1 MLIKKVFIMRIKRSI
16 LTVLATILLLNHPVG
31 FAASQWRQLDASN
44 TVLMTL
50 PYGKVVVELAPN
62 VAPNHVKQFKQLI
75 KKGFYNGN
83 KFYRVID
90 GFVAQAG
97 PDERHDNAPELA
109 IESEWTPAK
118 NWSFMGVQNDDLFA
132 PQTGFLNGF
141 PVGYSA
147 KENKAWLTHCPGM
160 LAMARG
166 NAADSGSSHFYF
178 TIGQAPRYLD
188 RIMTVFG
195 RVVYG
200 MNTIQAIKRTATIAG
215 EPPVSAKFFT
225 PIITMQMMSDV
236 PKNEQIIVEVEDTSS
251 DKFKA
256 KLAAR
261 RDRKSAFF
269 YKKPPQ
275 VLDICQVPVLSRLV
289 KSK

>member
-1 MLIKKVFIMRIKRSI
+1 MNFSMIKLSTKF
-16 LTVLATILLLNHPVG
+16 ILLLSALLFNQVS
-31 FAASQWRQLDASN
+31 FAKTQWRTLDVNN

-50 PYGKVVVELAPN
+50 PYGKVVVELTPEFTPQH
-62 VAPNHVKQFKQLI
+62 VAQFKKLI

-97 PDERHDNAPELA
+97 PDERHDTAPELA
-109 IESEWTPAK
+109 IESEWEPSA
-118 NWSFMGVQNDDLFA
+118 NWSFMPVQKNDLFA
-132 PQTGFLNGF
+132 PQTGFVDGF
-141 PVGYSA
+141 PVGYS
-147 KENKAWLTHCPGM
+147 KQENKAWLTHCPGA

-166 NAADSGSSHFYF
+166 NDANSGSSHFYF

-200 MNTIQAIKRTATIAG
+200 MNTIQAIKRTATIEG
-215 EPPVSAKFFT
+215 ETPVSAQFFT
-225 PIITMQMMSDV
+225 PIVKMQLMSDV
-236 PKNEQIIVEVEDTSS
+236 PKKEQIIVEVEQTDT
-251 DKFKA
+251 KEFQQ
-256 KLAAR
+256 KLAR
-261 RDRKSAFF
+261 RLARKSAFF
-269 YKKPPQ
+269 YKKPPK

-289 KSK
+289 KNK